1 MQNLRRSLPLLNAL
15 VAFESAAR
23 HRSLTRAA
31 EEIGISQ
38 SAVSRHVA
46 NLEAQTGLALFRRRH
61 KAVEPSEAGVRLAAA
76 IASGFGHV
84 RAVLEEL
91 QQARPDRPLTI
102 ACSYDVASLW
112 VLSRLPALRARLG
125 EREIRLVTSDSYI
138 DFGSADIDLSLRFG
152 RGQWPG
158 FKATCLL
165 RERACP
171 VAAGAWLRST
181 VGRRRPLSAAEIVA
195 LPLLHL
201 SNPSSTGLDWVRWAR
216 HHGVKLPAGNSA
228 GRFTSYTIL
237 LQAAAEGR
245 GVALGWRGFVD
256 PSVRRGTLVELAEL
270 AVETRRGLYL
280 VHRGDIDPGDVATA
294 IQALGADAGGPAQ
307 E

>member
-1 MQNLRRSLPLLNAL
+1 MQSLRRSLPLLNAL
-15 VAFESAAR
+15 VAFESATR

-61 KAVEPSEAGVRLAAA
+61 KAVEPSEAGLRLAAA

-112 VLSRLPALRARLG
+112 VLPRLPALRARLG
-125 EREIRLVTSDSYI
+125 GREIRLVTSDSYI

-152 RGQWPG
+152 RGHWPG

-165 RERACP
+165 RECAAP
-171 VAAGAWLRST
+171 VAAPALLRGA
-181 VGRRRPLSAAEIVA
+181 GRRSALSAAEIAA

-201 SNPSSTGLDWVRWAR
+201 SNPGTTGLDWARWAR
-216 HHGVKLPAGNSA
+216 HHGVKLPAGGSA

-256 PSVRRGTLVELAEL
+256 ASVQRGALVEVADL
-270 AVETRRGLYL
+270 AVATRRGLYL
-280 VHRGDIDPGDVATA
+280 VHRGDIDPGDVAEA
-294 IQALGADAGGPAQ
+294 IGALGETDAQ